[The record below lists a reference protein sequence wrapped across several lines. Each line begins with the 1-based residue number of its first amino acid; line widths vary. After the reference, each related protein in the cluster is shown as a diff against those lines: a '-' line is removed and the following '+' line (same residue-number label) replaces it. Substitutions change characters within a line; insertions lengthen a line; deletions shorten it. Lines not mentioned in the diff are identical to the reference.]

1 MAHFNIPY
9 FVARFFLWRLRPIF
23 ATWFLSIRLF
33 LGNFATAGDWGLGDS
48 GWRHEKER
56 RPRLTL
62 QSTPSTITQQPS
74 PRILPT
80 FQVYFF
86 NFSSVFHWPFQV
98 VLFYILHHTF
108 NLALNKF
115 KHLTTIQDNYVVVL
129 CRYSD
134 MIILEIFHIMT
145 YTYHLFIDLLQLKF
159 NYNKDYQNVIKLTS
173 LFFCW
178 MIYKKSGRAEDI
190 FKDSNLVAI
199 VWYCKCV
206 SVHGTLWSDA
216 W

>member
-1 MAHFNIPY
+1 MGGVSLTDGSPSY
-9 FVARFFLWRLRPIF
+9 PLLCRPILPLTPEALLRHLILQHPIVF
-23 ATWFLSIRLF
+23 GVILQR
-33 LGNFATAGDWGLGDS
+33 AGDWGLGDS

-159 NYNKDYQNVIKLTS
+159 NYDKDYQNVIKLTS
-173 LFFCW
+173 LFFLL
-178 MIYKKSGRAEDI
+178 D
-190 FKDSNLVAI
+190 DL
-199 VWYCKCV
+199 
-206 SVHGTLWSDA
+206 
-216 W
+216 